1 MVLDLPTLAI
11 IVGWVLTSGGIVW
24 MFSHE
29 MSKLRAEIEASVSEA
44 KKEINRT
51 VAEIYA
57 RSEDMRV
64 LETKYEGMRETLTR
78 IENGIKEI
86 KIKLEVI

>member
-78 IENGIKEI
+78 IETGIKEI